1 MNNTTHSSDTAHNQ
15 QDTTQQTRHRC
26 DAVIKTPDSI
36 VHFPVAWV
44 NGDDFEPTPRTLDES
59 DYRYEELVKAGAE
72 PGAEYVFT
80 DPQDEFDLPFPMIRG
95 AGYEMLLIPVENI
108 LQYEC
113 TELE

>member
-44 NGDDFEPTPRTLDES
+44 NGDDFEPIVVVNRPLRSTS
-59 DYRYEELVKAGAE
+59 VKS
-72 PGAEYVFT
+72 T
-80 DPQDEFDLPFPMIRG
+80 MNR
-95 AGYEMLLIPVENI
+95 
-108 LQYEC
+108 
-113 TELE
+113 